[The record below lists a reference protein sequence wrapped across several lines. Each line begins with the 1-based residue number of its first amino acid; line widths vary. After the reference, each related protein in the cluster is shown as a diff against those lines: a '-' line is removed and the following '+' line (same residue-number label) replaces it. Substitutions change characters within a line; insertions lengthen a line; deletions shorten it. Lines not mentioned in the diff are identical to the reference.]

1 MLKNHKST
9 SDLSVALAEGTVTAR
24 ALAQQALDCAAQSVD
39 LNAFVALDRDHVL
52 TQAAASDARR
62 QAGTPLSAIDGIP
75 IAFKDNFL
83 TKDYPTTACSNAAPL
98 EPAGIDAVVVARLR
112 ATGAVIFG
120 KTNMHEWAF
129 GATNSTSRNGKTH
142 NPLNPAHITGG
153 SSGGS
158 AAAVAAGIVPIAMGS
173 DTGGSVRIPAA
184 ACGVY
189 GFKPSYG
196 RASRCGVLPLS
207 WSLDA
212 PGPIAANLSDIEAVL
227 PFILGQC
234 PSDASTHNAKPFVQ
248 VCGPK
253 TPTIINLIGPDLER
267 ADDVDATLRSSLAQ
281 LIADVSDRPLDGI
294 RSYFAAWEAILH
306 SEASSYHSR
315 LLDQNPD
322 GYSNVTRAHLEA
334 GREISAVELLQAQKL
349 RSRLMHT
356 LMNDLGDWDALCLPA
371 LPVTAPRHGDD
382 WQEFGGRRVTTQDA
396 MTWFCWI
403 GNLAGLP
410 CLTIPIGNGTSG
422 LPVGMMLMGRPG
434 KDELLLAIGQQ
445 IDAQLRAGRTT
456 DD

>member
-1 MLKNHKST
+1 MLKRHRST
-9 SDLSVALAEGTVTAR
+9 SELIVALAEGKVTAQTI
-24 ALAQQALDCAAQSVD
+24 AQQALGRAADNTD

-52 TQAAASDARR
+52 TQATASDARR
-62 QAGTPLSAIDGIP
+62 QAGAPLSAIDGTP

-112 ATGAVIFG
+112 AAGAVIFG

-129 GATNSTSRNGKTH
+129 GATNATSRSGKTH
-142 NPLNPAHITGG
+142 NPHNPAHITGG

-173 DTGGSVRIPAA
+173 DTGGSIRIPAA

-196 RASRCGVLPLS
+196 RASRFGVLPLS

-227 PFILGQC
+227 PIILGED
-234 PSDASTHNAKPFVQ
+234 PSDASTHNSKPFVQ
-248 VCGPK
+248 VRAPQTPK
-253 TPTIINLIGPDLER
+253 IINLIGPNLER
-267 ADDVDATLRSSLAQ
+267 ADDVGAALQSSLAQ
-281 LIADVSDRPLDGI
+281 LSADVSDRPLGGLKT
-294 RSYFAAWEAILH
+294 YFAAWEAILH

-334 GREISAVELLQAQKL
+334 GKKISAVELLQAQKL
-349 RSRLMHT
+349 RSRFMDT
-356 LMNDLGDWDALCLPA
+356 LMNDLGDWDVLCLPT
-371 LPVTAPRHGDD
+371 LPVTAPQHGDD

-410 CLTIPIGNGTSG
+410 CMTIPIGNGTSG

-434 KDELLLAIGQQ
+434 KDEMLLAIGQQ
-445 IDAQLRAGRTT
+445 IDAQLRAGQIT